1 MKREIIVIDE
11 DLCNGCGE
19 YVPSCHEGALHIID
33 EKARLI
39 IDLFCDGLLQMAQ
52 MASQSAERKVPLKE
66 IVISVQGDVMSE
78 NWM

>member
-1 MKREIIVIDE
+1 
-11 DLCNGCGE
+11 
-19 YVPSCHEGALHIID
+19 
-33 EKARLI
+33 
-39 IDLFCDGLLQMAQ
+39 MAQ